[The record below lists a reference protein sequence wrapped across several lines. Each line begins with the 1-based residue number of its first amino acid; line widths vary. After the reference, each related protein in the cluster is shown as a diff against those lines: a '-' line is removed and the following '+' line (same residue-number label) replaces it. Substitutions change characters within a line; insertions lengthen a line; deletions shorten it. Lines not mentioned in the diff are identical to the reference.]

1 MDKEEFIQKV
11 YQIVLEKDGK
21 ESAEGLK
28 KKMEYNLR
36 ARTTVNLDPQETAD
50 FWMM

>member
-28 KKMEYNLR
+28 KHLEYDLR
-36 ARTTVNLDPQETAD
+36 NKTTINRDPQETAD